1 MGDKRPRSKTGRTSS
16 SQGLR
21 DRQKAMSKAESVTTE
36 AERAESV
43 QNTIPWEVFTSPQIL
58 ELLASSPVDV
68 QEKLCTMLT
77 LANTHVNLH
86 NSIKV
91 DLYLLAIHFCQQ
103 QAFPEIQCG
112 AFITLFEAIIKNIQS
127 GMSLLDNINFVSMLL
142 TQQKDF
148 KEGHMFDFYSTE
160 QILAMTEYLKIT
172 VFSHY
177 NLYKHSLNQQQEET
191 IISLDKIIHVSSP
204 LGSFDPPPL
213 AEGISDHDI
222 ELYLYHAPTPEPV
235 EIEMGEEG
243 EEAGEAPAP
252 GEEAPAPLID
262 MDNVKTVLDTMG
274 NEMIDKFSKDI
285 QNKCNEKEA
294 QYLNRLGKVKKAID

>member
-1 MGDKRPRSKTGRTSS
+1 MYYP
-16 SQGLR
+16 GL
-21 DRQKAMSKAESVTTE
+21 MSLFH
-36 AERAESV
+36 R
-43 QNTIPWEVFTSPQIL
+43 

-68 QEKLCTMLT
+68 QDKLCTMLT
-77 LANTHVNLH
+77 LPKTHVNLH

-103 QAFPEIQCG
+103 QAFQEVQCG
-112 AFITLFEAIIKNIQS
+112 AFITLFDAIIKNLQS
-127 GMSLLDNINFVSMLL
+127 DMPLIDNINFVSMLL

-160 QILAMTEYLKIT
+160 QIIAMTEYLKIT

-204 LGSFDPPPL
+204 AGSFDPPPL

-222 ELYLYHAPTPEPV
+222 ETYLHHSPTPEPV
-235 EIEMGEEG
+235 ETEEGEEG
-243 EEAGEAPAP
+243 EVPSDIP
-252 GEEAPAPLID
+252 GELTEAPAPLID
-262 MDNVKTVLDTMG
+262 MNNVKTVLDTMG

-285 QNKCNEKEA
+285 QSKCSEKEA

>member
-1 MGDKRPRSKTGRTSS
+1 
-16 SQGLR
+16 
-21 DRQKAMSKAESVTTE
+21 MSKAESVTTE

-77 LANTHVNLH
+77 LPNTHLNLH

-103 QAFPEIQCG
+103 QTFTEIQCG
-112 AFITLFEAIIKNIQS
+112 AFITLFDAIIKNIQS
-127 GMSLLDNINFVSMLL
+127 DMPLIDNINYVSMLL

-148 KEGHMFDFYSTE
+148 KEGHMFDFYSTD
-160 QILAMTEYLKIT
+160 QAIAMTDYLKIT

-177 NLYKHSLNQQQEET
+177 NLYKHSLNLQQEET
-191 IISLDKIIHVSSP
+191 IISLDKIIHVSAP

-222 ELYLYHAPTPEPV
+222 ETYLHHIPTPEPV
-235 EIEMGEEG
+235 EVEEGEEG
-243 EEAGEAPAP
+243 EETGDLSSP

-262 MDNVKTVLDTMG
+262 MNNVKTVLDTVG
-274 NEMIDKFSKDI
+274 NDMIDKFSKDI
-285 QNKCNEKEA
+285 QNKCSEKEA